1 MIVCEGLLAGQQVPT
16 AAETIASSEGQP
28 VSAIDIAGRPDITG
42 EALERLK
49 SQVKQQAGHPF
60 DAALVTD
67 SIHELKNTGKFEDVR
82 LDVRPEGD
90 GVRVTFLLEPAY
102 YIGQYRFP
110 GAVNSSFS
118 YSRLLQISNY
128 TVQEPY
134 SALNTEKARSAL
146 ENHFRREGYFR
157 SAVSTN
163 IQTDPRYLI
172 ANVDFN
178 TALDEKAKFGDVTV
192 AGVGPEDA
200 ASLRRS
206 LTTYWARL
214 RGVAVRPGKT
224 YSYRRLQS
232 AMQHLQREMARR
244 DHLAAQVKLAE
255 PNYDAES
262 NRADVRFEVTPGP
275 ILRVRTEGARV
286 RGRTLRRLVPMY
298 QTNLFNS
305 ELVLE
310 GRQNLESHLQSRG
323 YFDAEVH
330 ADVKEDANGTTLLYE
345 ISRGPRGK
353 VAEVRIVGN
362 QHFSQKELQP
372 HITVKQS
379 RFLSRGRYSEQLL
392 RTSTRNLTN
401 LYRSAGFSDVKVDPE
416 VDKHDGNLN
425 VTFHITEGE
434 QDLVESFEIEGSSLA
449 IAQLAPNGLRI
460 GPGKPFS
467 PFLANQ
473 DRNEILA
480 RYLSLGYLTATFNS
494 TVDPIE
500 RRSHRVHVVYKIA
513 EGQQVKTARI
523 IILGREHTQQY
534 LVDRTVN
541 MAPGSPLSQDQLL
554 SAESRLYSLGVF
566 DWAEIDPKRPIEQQ
580 TEEDVLI
587 KLHQARRNVINTT
600 FGFEVINRG
609 GSVPSGTVAVP
620 GLPPVGLPS
629 TFTTSERTFWGP
641 TGSFTYTRRDVRG
654 MGDTFWTNAFGGR
667 LDQRGSSTYAV
678 PSFRSSRW
686 TASTS
691 GSFEHSS
698 ENPVYTALIGQA
710 VAEFRRSLDA
720 KNTKTLFFRYTF
732 SRTSITDLLI
742 PDLVPPQ
749 DRDVR
754 LSTLSVSYARDTRDF
769 ILDAHKGIYQ
779 SFELAFNPSWLGSSA
794 NFMRFLGQVAYY
806 KNVGAGIIWANSV
819 RLGLEHPFGDSF
831 IPLSEEFFTGG
842 GSTLRGFPLNGAG
855 PQDTIPACSDPANPA
870 TCTQIRVP
878 TGGNQLFILNS
889 EFRIPVPIRKGF
901 GIAIFYDGGNVFQT
915 IGIHTLLDNYSN
927 TIGGGLRYATP
938 VGPIRLDIGHNL
950 SPIPGI
956 KATQVFL
963 TLGQAF

>member
-1 MIVCEGLLAGQQVPT
+1 MIVCESLLAAQQVPT
-16 AAETIASSEGQP
+16 IAETISSSEGQP
-28 VSAIDIAGRPDITG
+28 VSSIDIAGRPDITG
-42 EALERLK
+42 KALDELK
-49 SQVKQQAGHPF
+49 SLVKQHAGHAF

-67 SIHELKNTGKFEDVR
+67 SINSLKNAGQFEDVR
-82 LDVRPEGD
+82 LDVRPEQD
-90 GVRVTFLLEPAY
+90 GLRVTFLLEPAY

-110 GAVNSSFS
+110 GAVSSSFS

-134 SALNTEKARSAL
+134 SVLNIEKARSAL
-146 ENHFRREGYFR
+146 ANHFQREGYFQ
-157 SAVSTN
+157 SAVNTE
-163 IQTDPRYLI
+163 IQTDPQYLI
-172 ANVDFN
+172 ANVDFR
-178 TALDEKAKFGDVTV
+178 TVLDEKAKFGDVTV
-192 AGVGPEDA
+192 AGVPQKDA
-200 ASLRRS
+200 EALERS

-214 RGVAVRPGKT
+214 RGEAVRPGKT
-224 YSYRRLQS
+224 YSYRRLQN
-232 AMQHLQREMARR
+232 AMQQVQRQMANRN
-244 DHLAAQVKLAE
+244 HLAAQVKLAE
-255 PNYDAES
+255 PNYDARS
-262 NRADVRFEVTPGP
+262 NRADVKFDVTPGP
-275 ILRVRTEGARV
+275 VLRVRTEGARV

-305 ELVLE
+305 ELIEE
-310 GRQNLESHLQSRG
+310 GRQNLISHFQSRG
-323 YFDAEVH
+323 YFDAEVQP
-330 ADVKEDANGTTLLYE
+330 DLKEDINGTTLLYE
-345 ISRGPRGK
+345 ISRGQRGK
-353 VAEVRIVGN
+353 VAEVKIAGS
-362 QHFSQKELQP
+362 QYFSLKELQS
-372 HITVKQS
+372 HITVRQS
-379 RFLSRGRYSEQLL
+379 RFLSRGKYSEQLL

-401 LYRSAGFSDVKVDPE
+401 LYRSVGFSDVKVETE
-416 VDKHDGNLN
+416 VKKHKGNLS
-425 VTFHITEGE
+425 VGFHIDEGE
-434 QDLVESFEIEGSSLA
+434 QDKVESFAIEGSSLP
-449 IAQLAPNGLRI
+449 ISLLAPNGLRI
-460 GPGKPFS
+460 GPGKPYS
-467 PFLANQ
+467 PFLANL

-500 RRSHRVHVVYKIA
+500 RRSHRLRVIYKIA
-513 EGQQVKTARI
+513 EGHQVRTARVI
-523 IILGREHTQQY
+523 TLGRRRTQQY
-534 LVDRTVN
+534 LVDRTVQ
-541 MAPGSPLSQDQLL
+541 MRAGSPLSQDQLL
-554 SAESRLYSLGVF
+554 SAGSRLYTLGVF
-566 DWAEIDPKRPIEQQ
+566 DWAEIDPKRPVVEQS
-580 TEEDVLI
+580 EEDVLI
-587 KLHQARRNVINTT
+587 KLHEARRNVITTT

-641 TGSFTYTRRDVRG
+641 TGSFTYTRRNVRG
-654 MGDTFWTNAFGGR
+654 MGDTFFTNAFGGR
-667 LDQRGSSTYAV
+667 LDQRGSATYTV

-698 ENPVYTALIGQA
+698 ENPIYTARIGQA
-710 VAEFRRSLDA
+710 VAEFRRNLDA
-720 KNTKTLFFRYTF
+720 ANTKTLFFRYTL
-732 SRTSITDLLI
+732 SRTSITELLI

-754 LSTLSVSYARDTRDF
+754 LSTVSVSYARDTRDF
-769 ILDAHKGIYQ
+769 ILDARKGIYQ
-779 SFELAFNPSWLGSSA
+779 SFELAFNPSWLGSNA
-794 NFMRFLGQVAYY
+794 NFVRFLGQVAYY
-806 KNVGAGIIWANSV
+806 KNVGAGVIWANSV
-819 RLGLEHPFGDSF
+819 RVGLEHPFGDSF

-855 PQDTIPACSDPANPA
+855 PQETIPACSDPANPA

-901 GIAIFYDGGNVFQT
+901 GIALFYDGGNVFQT
-915 IGIHTLLDNYSN
+915 IGIHTLLDNYTN